1 MQVEKIEIVLFACI
15 CFVLMLLDV
24 DAHTIGI
31 FDGCQWWQR
40 LTYQFFHVSV
50 FHLAVNIYVMWLCVT
65 RFSLSNTIIA
75 CCYIASA
82 LVPTYTAVP
91 TIGASGIVYALLGV
105 INTMVVEKWRY
116 AAWIAVYIGIFWLF
130 NTNAV
135 LHLTCYVYGLILG
148 NVSLIWRRLTK
159 Y

>member
-1 MQVEKIEIVLFACI
+1 MQVTKIEIVLFACI
-15 CFVLMLLDV
+15 CLVLMLLDV

-50 FHLAVNIYVMWLCVT
+50 LHLAVNIYVMWLCVT
-65 RFSLSNTIIA
+65 RFSLSNTMIA
-75 CCYIASA
+75 CSYIASA
-82 LVPTYTAVP
+82 IVPTYTAVP

-105 INTMVVEKWRY
+105 INTMVVKKWRY
-116 AAWIAVYIGIFWLF
+116 AAWIAIYIGICWLF

-148 NVSLIWRRLTK
+148 NVSLIWGRLTK